1 MSAVL
6 GQDVW
11 GKLSQQRRQEGDLA
25 EKRGEWIVL
34 VLALVS
40 LQICLISEV
49 GKKRPFAN
57 SGEVIYNL
65 SVLKDQLY
73 NLWGLVQIG
82 NAGPLFVDY

>member
-1 MSAVL
+1 MDCPCSCFS
-6 GQDVW
+6 
-11 GKLSQQRRQEGDLA
+11 LSPDLS
-25 EKRGEWIVL
+25 V
-34 VLALVS
+34 
-40 LQICLISEV
+40 ISEM

-82 NAGPLFVDY
+82 NAGPLFVNY